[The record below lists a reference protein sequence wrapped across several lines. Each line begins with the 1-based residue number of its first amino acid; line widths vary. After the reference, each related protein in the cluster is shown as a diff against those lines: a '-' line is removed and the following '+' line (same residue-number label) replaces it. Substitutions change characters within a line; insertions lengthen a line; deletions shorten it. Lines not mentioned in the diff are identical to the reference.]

1 MTERKVDYQKVVVV
15 EATPDL
21 RFYAQMVDQ
30 GPRLEVLM
38 NQIRQEFQTNPPLPG
53 AYTPKKG
60 NFIALCNSK
69 CISTF

>member
-1 MTERKVDYQKVVVV
+1 MTERKIDYQTVVVV
-15 EATPDL
+15 EATSDL

-60 NFIALCNSK
+60 NPPLF
-69 CISTF
+69 F